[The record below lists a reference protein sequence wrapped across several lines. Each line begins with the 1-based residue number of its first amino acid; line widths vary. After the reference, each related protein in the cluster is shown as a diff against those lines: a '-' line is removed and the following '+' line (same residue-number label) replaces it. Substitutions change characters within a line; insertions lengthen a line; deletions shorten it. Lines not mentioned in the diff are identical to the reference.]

1 MVITGRARRL
11 AQALGPDAGAAVMAS
26 GIVSVAM
33 RSVGRET
40 LSSALLVLTA
50 IAWAVLGALFLH
62 RACLDPGRWR
72 REAERA
78 SSLTAVAGTAVL
90 GVRLTLLGWSW
101 AGWTLLAIA
110 TTVCLMLLRVLRN
123 ARVLP
128 SSGAAFLLVVAP
140 QSLAVL
146 AARLA
151 DRLSSRWLAL
161 AALFPF
167 AFGLGAYVLVIA
179 RFDFAELRTGAG
191 DHWVSGGALA
201 ISTLACGELSH
212 ATATLP
218 ALGGVHDP
226 LRIASVVL
234 WVLTVAWLPA
244 LVGAEALWTRGRYE
258 VRRWATVFPLGM
270 YAVMSFTVGAV
281 TGAAWMVSLARAWA
295 WVALAAWIAVTVG
308 TARSVRIRGRRPDP
322 SCAPPSC
329 ARAPASRPRADA
341 SRPTAPRQNGQSAR
355 RGR

>member
-1 MVITGRARRL
+1 MFISGRARRL

-40 LSSALLVLTA
+40 LSWALLVLTG
-50 IAWAVLGALFLH
+50 IAWAVLGAVFLH
-62 RACLDPGRWR
+62 RVCLHRGRWR

-78 SSLTAVAGTAVL
+78 SSLSAVAGTAVL

-101 AGWTLLAIA
+101 AGWTLFAIA
-110 TTVCLMLLRVLRN
+110 TTLCLILLRALSN

-146 AARLA
+146 AACLA

-161 AALFPF
+161 AALLPF
-167 AFGLGAYVLVIA
+167 AFGLGAYAVVLA
-179 RFDFAELRTGAG
+179 RFDFAELRTGGG

-201 ISTLACGELSH
+201 ISTLACGELSQ

-218 ALGGVHDP
+218 TLSGLHDP

-234 WVLTVAWLPA
+234 WALTVAWLPA
-244 LVGAEALWTRGRYE
+244 LGGAEALWTRGRYE

-281 TGAAWMVSLARAWA
+281 AGATWMVDLARVWA
-295 WVALAAWIAVTVG
+295 WVALAAWIAAAVG
-308 TARSVRIRGRRPDP
+308 TARAVHARGRRSDP
-322 SCAPPSC
+322 GCLPPS
-329 ARAPASRPRADA
+329 AR
-341 SRPTAPRQNGQSAR
+341 G
-355 RGR
+355 